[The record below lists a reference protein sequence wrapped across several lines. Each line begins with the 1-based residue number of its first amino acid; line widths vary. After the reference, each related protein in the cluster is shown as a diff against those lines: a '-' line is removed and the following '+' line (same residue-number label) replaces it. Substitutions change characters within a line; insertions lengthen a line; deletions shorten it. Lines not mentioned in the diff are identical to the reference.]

1 MVLIE
6 SLDQEGRGV
15 ARVEGKVTFVDGAL
29 PGEVVEI
36 DVWKRKRSFDLA
48 NVRTVVQGSSQRV
61 TPGCPHFDKCGGCSL
76 QHLDGRAQMAMKQ
89 RVLEE
94 DLRRIGGVRPEV
106 VLAPILG
113 PSWGYRSR
121 ARLSVRYVEKKGG
134 ALVGFHERKTHL
146 VVDMDSCA
154 VLPPAVSALITPLR
168 GLVSRLHL
176 AARLPQI
183 EIAVGEAHVV
193 LSLRVLDEP
202 DAHDLARMREFELAH
217 AVEIHLQTK
226 GPDTLR
232 PLSPDAARPLVYH
245 LPEFGVALGFAPS
258 EFTQINRSVNERL
271 VARAVRML
279 QPAPGQ
285 RMADLFCGLGN
296 FTLPLARAGASVTGM
311 EGSKDLVERAR
322 SNALSNGLGERA
334 TFEVADLFR
343 DAPGAI
349 GRLGRLD
356 ALLLDPPRDGAQS
369 VVTSLG
375 EDAPRRLVY
384 VSCNPATLARDA
396 GILVGQKGYRL
407 IEAGVVNMFPHTSH
421 VESIACFI
429 RDGAPS

>member
-15 ARVEGKVTFVDGAL
+15 ARVDGKVTFVDGAL

-61 TPGCPHFDKCGGCSL
+61 TPGCPHFDRCGGCSL

-168 GLVSRLHL
+168 ELVSRLHL

-202 DAHDLARMREFELAH
+202 DAHDLARMREFEHAH
-217 AVEIHLQTK
+217 AVEIQLQTK

-232 PLSPDAARPLVYH
+232 PLCPDRARPLVYH

-296 FTLPLARAGASVTGM
+296 FTLPLARAGARVTGM

-322 SNALSNGLGERA
+322 SNAQSNGLGQRA

-407 IEAGVVNMFPHTSH
+407 VEAGVVNMFPHTSH

-429 RDGAPS
+429 RAGAPS